1 MKVAVATTD
10 GVAFSQHFGQSAGFV
25 VFEVEDGVLKGRE
38 LRTNDRT
45 PHAQGLCDGA
55 SNAPA
60 SGALEQKGQHG
71 EGRHGHGA
79 HSCGSIADLLRDCEA
94 VLCGGMGAGA
104 ANALSQQGIQP
115 LVLPLACS
123 ADEAIAHYLNGTTK
137 AQPGGFCNCQH

>member
-25 VFEVEDGVLKGRE
+25 VFEIEDGVLKSRE

-45 PHAQGLCDGA
+45 PHAQGLC
-55 SNAPA
+55 
-60 SGALEQKGQHG
+60 EGQHG
-71 EGRHGHGA
+71 EGGHSHGA

-104 ANALSQQGIQP
+104 ANALTRQGIQP

-123 ADEAIAHYLNGTTK
+123 ADEAILHYLNGTGS
-137 AQPGGFCNCQH
+137 AQPAGFCNCQH